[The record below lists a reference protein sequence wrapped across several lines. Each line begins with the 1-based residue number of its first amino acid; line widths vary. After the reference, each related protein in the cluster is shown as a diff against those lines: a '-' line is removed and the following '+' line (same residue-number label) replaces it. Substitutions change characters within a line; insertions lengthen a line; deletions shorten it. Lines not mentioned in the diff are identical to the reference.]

1 MIIEIK
7 EKALIQN
14 LIKQIENL
22 FGISN
27 KEINIITKFFSKS
40 LQRTEYCFSR
50 TKNKY
55 YHRNGKVYFNP
66 YHSGQYCIFLYFFSN
81 TIFNKLGNNL
91 LSDKIYYLNKTLNG
105 LDLFYEVKMPKIFI
119 LDHPVGTVIGKA
131 SIKSFFSF
139 SSNCVVGNNK
149 GIFPRLG
156 SNVYLST
163 GSTILGDCTIGNNVI
178 FAANSYILDKDISSN
193 SIVYGRHPNIE
204 VKKITSE
211 EIYTV
216 LKLQNYKS

>member
-1 MIIEIK
+1 M
-7 EKALIQN
+7 
-14 LIKQIENL
+14 
-22 FGISN
+22 
-27 KEINIITKFFSKS
+27 
-40 LQRTEYCFSR
+40 
-50 TKNKY
+50 
-55 YHRNGKVYFNP
+55 
-66 YHSGQYCIFLYFFSN
+66 
-81 TIFNKLGNNL
+81 
-91 LSDKIYYLNKTLNG
+91 SDKIYYLNKTLNG